1 MKALQPGMHPFTAE
15 QLTGSLASWEGNV
28 GSNRQSVLVKA
39 VYIHRHRR
47 FVKFGVLKR
56 PVSDTG
62 SPQNEH
68 TLTHNSLQDMYADN
82 SVPTIHYSYM
92 YADSSVPTIHCR
104 TCTQTVLFPQFFAG
118 HVRRQLCSHNSLQ
131 LHVRRQFCSHN

>member
-1 MKALQPGMHPFTAE
+1 MHPFTAE

-68 TLTHNSLQDMYADN
+68 TLTHNSLQDMYADS

-92 YADSSVPTIHCR
+92 YADSSVPTINYSYMNADSSAS
-104 TCTQTVLFPQFFAG
+104 TI
-118 HVRRQLCSHNSLQ
+118 N
-131 LHVRRQFCSHN
+131 